1 MSAATNLG
9 ILFALASLGLLFSV
23 RRLTRLGRLKFAYAV
38 GWGMIG
44 LLGLLAPAVALA
56 IDWLEQSLDLPI
68 GTLLLFIGI
77 VFLITLSMQLSISV
91 SGLSRQLVEVAER
104 VAELEHSS
112 NKDGAKFDSTQ
123 D

>member
-1 MSAATNLG
+1 
-9 ILFALASLGLLFSV
+9 
-23 RRLTRLGRLKFAYAV
+23 
-38 GWGMIG
+38 MIG